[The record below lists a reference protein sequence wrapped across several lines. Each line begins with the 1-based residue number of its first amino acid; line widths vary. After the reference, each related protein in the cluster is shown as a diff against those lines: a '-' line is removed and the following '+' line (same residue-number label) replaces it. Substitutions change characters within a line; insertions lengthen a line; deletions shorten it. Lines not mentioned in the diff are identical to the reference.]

1 MKTYKY
7 FHTRPL
13 EDFLP
18 QNKNKSE
25 EKFEMQIGIRR

>member
-7 FHTRPL
+7 FHTRAL

-18 QNKNKSE
+18 PHKNKSE
-25 EKFEMQIGIRR
+25 EKFEMQVGIRR